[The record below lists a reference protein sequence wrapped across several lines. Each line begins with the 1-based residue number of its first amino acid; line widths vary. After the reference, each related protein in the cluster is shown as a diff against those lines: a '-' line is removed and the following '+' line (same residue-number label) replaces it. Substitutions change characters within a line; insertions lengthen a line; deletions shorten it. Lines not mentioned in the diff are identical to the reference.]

1 MKLDALYIC
10 IIAAIIVMLAY
21 AYITSDYYYI
31 HVIMKNA
38 FHELKHG
45 DNFRK
50 LNPDVNWTVINMD
63 IDGYINNKKIV
74 TNKPHHEVA
83 NTAHAKNEFE
93 NKNTMAAFLNNVVV
107 FDIDSNEPLTIVGA
121 TGMDEKP
128 IDQYLPKDTV
138 IAKTPHGFHF
148 YFYNDTN
155 DPIPCFVGLK
165 MNGIKYPVDLL
176 TGHKQL
182 IFMPPTRIESA
193 CYRWINAPT
202 THKMAPISKHARI
215 LDLFAYTKE
224 FEIQPEVPN
233 MCVSNA
239 IPHLLCIVWEFN
251 IIYQLKYKCVSTTF
265 EKLDVNQ
272 HEMLYRTKTTYYL
285 FLKHAPLKHFSAQQF
300 VSRIAR
306 LIHKY
311 NINGGIVHLCSG
323 TSHSAPRNIMQFS
336 SCQVHNH
343 RKHQLPSPMLKAN
356 HTLLQTS
363 AFTHQPA
370 LIISHDVLHEDLYEI
385 TPNHNHNNNNMIVNE
400 DLFLIIELSNKTK
413 VPCVCLMQI
422 IPPGKSND
430 EIKYTKL
437 VQFYMHNVLNAT
449 HHTKHPQKALP
460 FFSEVNL
467 SLLTND

>member
-1 MKLDALYIC
+1 
-10 IIAAIIVMLAY
+10 
-21 AYITSDYYYI
+21 
-31 HVIMKNA
+31 
-38 FHELKHG
+38 
-45 DNFRK
+45 
-50 LNPDVNWTVINMD
+50 MD

-138 IAKTPHGFHF
+138 IAKTPHGFHWF
-148 YFYNDTN
+148 MLNDTGA
-155 DPIPCFVGLK
+155 PIPCHVGLR
-165 MNGIKYPVDLL
+165 MNGVKYPIDLL
-176 TGHKQL
+176 SGHKQL
-182 IFMPPTRIESA
+182 IFLPPTRIESA
-193 CYRWINAPT
+193 CYRWINSPM
-202 THKMAPISKHARI
+202 THKMAPISKHLNI

-224 FEIQPEVPN
+224 FEIQPEAPN

-285 FLKHAPLKHFSAQQF
+285 FLKHAPLKHFSTPQF
-300 VSRIAR
+300 VAR
-306 LIHKY
+306 VEKLMKKY
-311 NINGGIVHLCSG
+311 KINGGIVHLCSG
-323 TSHSAPRNIMQFS
+323 ASNNPTRSIVQFS
-336 SCQVHNH
+336 SCHVHNH
-343 RKHQLPSPMLKAN
+343 KKHKLDSAMVRAD
-356 HTLLQTS
+356 HTLVQTA
-363 AFTHQPA
+363 AFTSQPVI
-370 LIISHDVLHEDLYEI
+370 LVSKDILHEDRDELDD
-385 TPNHNHNNNNMIVNE
+385 NVIVN
-400 DLFLIIELSNKTK
+400 DDMFLIMQLSNKTR
-413 VPCVCLMQI
+413 VPCICLMQT

-437 VQFYMHNVLNAT
+437 VQYYVNNVLNST
-449 HHTKHPQKALP
+449 HHTKHPMKVLP
-460 FFSEVNL
+460 FFSEVPLPMLMN
-467 SLLTND
+467 

>member
-63 IDGYINNKKIV
+63 IDGYINHKKIV

-138 IAKTPHGFHF
+138 IAKTPHGFHWF
-148 YFYNDTN
+148 MLNDTGA
-155 DPIPCFVGLK
+155 PIPCHVGLR
-165 MNGIKYPVDLL
+165 MNGVKYPIDLL
-176 TGHKQL
+176 SGHKQL
-182 IFMPPTRIESA
+182 IFLPPTRIESA
-193 CYRWINAPT
+193 CYRWINSPM
-202 THKMAPISKHARI
+202 THKMAPISKHLNI

-224 FEIQPEVPN
+224 FEIQPEAPN

-285 FLKHAPLKHFSAQQF
+285 FLKHAPLKHFSTPQF
-300 VSRIAR
+300 VAR
-306 LIHKY
+306 VEKLMKKY
-311 NINGGIVHLCSG
+311 KINGGIVHLCSG
-323 TSHSAPRNIMQFS
+323 ASNNPTRSIVQFS
-336 SCQVHNH
+336 SCHVHNH
-343 RKHQLPSPMLKAN
+343 KKHKLDSAMVRAD
-356 HTLLQTS
+356 HTLVQTA
-363 AFTHQPA
+363 AFTSQPVI
-370 LIISHDVLHEDLYEI
+370 LVSKDILHEDRDELDD
-385 TPNHNHNNNNMIVNE
+385 NVIVN
-400 DLFLIIELSNKTK
+400 DDMFLIMQLSNKTR
-413 VPCVCLMQI
+413 VPCICLMQT

-437 VQFYMHNVLNAT
+437 VQYYVNNVLNST
-449 HHTKHPQKALP
+449 HHTKHPMKVLP
-460 FFSEVNL
+460 FFSEVPLPMLMN
-467 SLLTND
+467 

>member
-138 IAKTPHGFHF
+138 IAKTPHGFHWF
-148 YFYNDTN
+148 MLNDTGA
-155 DPIPCFVGLK
+155 PIPCHVGLR
-165 MNGIKYPVDLL
+165 MNGVKYPIDLL
-176 TGHKQL
+176 SGHKQL
-182 IFMPPTRIESA
+182 IFLPPTRIESA
-193 CYRWINAPT
+193 CYRWINSPM
-202 THKMAPISKHARI
+202 THKMAPISKHLNI

-224 FEIQPEVPN
+224 FEIQPEAPN

-285 FLKHAPLKHFSAQQF
+285 FLKHAPLKHFSTPQF
-300 VSRIAR
+300 VAR
-306 LIHKY
+306 VEKLMKKY
-311 NINGGIVHLCSG
+311 KINGGIVHLCSG
-323 TSHSAPRNIMQFS
+323 ASNNPTRSIVQFS
-336 SCQVHNH
+336 SCHVHNH
-343 RKHQLPSPMLKAN
+343 KKHKLDSAMVRAD
-356 HTLLQTS
+356 HTLVQTA
-363 AFTHQPA
+363 AFTSQPVI
-370 LIISHDVLHEDLYEI
+370 LVSKDILHEDRDELDD
-385 TPNHNHNNNNMIVNE
+385 NVIVN
-400 DLFLIIELSNKTK
+400 DDMFLIMQLSNKTR
-413 VPCVCLMQI
+413 VPCICLMQT

-437 VQFYMHNVLNAT
+437 VQYYVNNVLNST
-449 HHTKHPQKALP
+449 HHTKHPMKVLP
-460 FFSEVNL
+460 FFSEVPLPMLMN
-467 SLLTND
+467 